1 MATTTSIVL
10 LLMVNALTAGVN
22 VQYRW
27 SHSKQPLQG
36 RLTEGTAAYPAE
48 MHYTADTSEQPAGCL
63 WPKMCAL
70 S

>member
-1 MATTTSIVL
+1 ML

-36 RLTEGTAAYPAE
+36 RLVEGAAAYLAE
-48 MHYTADTSEQPAGCL
+48 MHHTESDAKVQPAVCL